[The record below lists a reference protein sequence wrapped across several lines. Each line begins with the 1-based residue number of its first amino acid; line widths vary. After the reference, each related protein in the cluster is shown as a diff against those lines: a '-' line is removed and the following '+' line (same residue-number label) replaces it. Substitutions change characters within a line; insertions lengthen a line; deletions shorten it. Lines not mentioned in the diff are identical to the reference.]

1 MAFHFI
7 LLSGLWIGI
16 ITGQWAKASDLVHLA
31 GAPVDDV
38 SAVKDFDSS
47 GGVLV

>member
-7 LLSGLWIGI
+7 SLSGLWIGK
-16 ITGQWAKASDLVHLA
+16 ITGQWARFGDLTHLA
-31 GAPVDDV
+31 GAPVDDC

-47 GGVLV
+47 